1 MHHRSQSVTLA
12 YTKGAMLQW
21 HLETVEVIYELIVI
35 FKTAVRINLSFVKWC
50 IIVLEIA
57 NRRWVHCGQ

>member
-1 MHHRSQSVTLA
+1 
-12 YTKGAMLQW
+12 MLQW
-21 HLETVEVIYELIVI
+21 HLETVEVICELIVI

-57 NRRWVHCGQ
+57 IRRYGYTVVNKRVD